1 MTHSL
6 LYPWEPSAVVFK
18 RESGISP
25 FVFLCDHSGR
35 RIPARLNDLDM
46 SQDDLK
52 RHIAWDIGIEGVG
65 RELSSHFDACLIMQ
79 PYSRLVIDCNRRPGS
94 ETSILAVSDSTRI
107 PGNQLLSADD
117 VAMRVREIFDP
128 YHRKISSHLDGRRD
142 AGRPTILVSLHS
154 FTPVY
159 ADIPRPWHAGVLY
172 NRNPDVSLAMFQ
184 LLDAERDIV
193 VGNNEPYSVTDETD
207 YSIPV
212 HGEQRG
218 LPHLTL
224 EIRQDL
230 IANKAGQTTWAA
242 RLARL
247 LPQAVKKSANVP
259 PPNVRFCGRY

>member
-1 MTHSL
+1 MAHSL
-6 LYPWEPSAVVFK
+6 IDKREPPGVVSE
-18 RESGISP
+18 RESGVSP

-35 RIPARLNDLDM
+35 RIPTRLNNLNM
-46 SQDDLK
+46 SEDDLK

-65 RELSSHFDACLIMQ
+65 RGLSSHFDGCLIMQ

-94 ETSILAVSDSTRI
+94 ETSILAVSDGTKI
-107 PGNQLLSADD
+107 PGNQQLSVED
-117 VAMRVREIFDP
+117 VAARVREIFDP
-128 YHRKISSHLDGRRD
+128 YHRKISSHLNGRRD

-159 ADIPRPWHAGVLY
+159 ANIPRPWHAGVLY
-172 NRNPDVSLAMFQ
+172 NRNPDLSLAMLK

-207 YSIPV
+207 YTIPV

-230 IANKAGQTTWAA
+230 LDHKAGQAAWVA

-247 LPQAVKKSANVP
+247 LPQAVKKA
-259 PPNVRFCGRY
+259 G

>member
-1 MTHSL
+1 MTFSL
-6 LYPWEPSAVVFK
+6 LDKCEPPAVVSE
-18 RESGISP
+18 RESGVSP
-25 FVFLCDHSGR
+25 FLFLCDHAGR
-35 RIPARLNDLDM
+35 RIPARLNDLNVP
-46 SQDDLK
+46 QEDLK
-52 RHIAWDIGIEGVG
+52 KHIAWDIGIEGVG
-65 RELSSHFDACLIMQ
+65 RALSSHFDACLIMQ

-107 PGNQLLSADD
+107 PGNQHLSADD
-117 VAMRVREIFDP
+117 IAMRVREIFNP

-172 NRNPDVSLAMFQ
+172 NRNPDVSLAMFK
-184 LLDAERDIV
+184 LLEAERDIV

-212 HGEQRG
+212 HGEQRS

-230 IANKAGQTTWAA
+230 IANKAGQIAWAA

-247 LPQAVKKSANVP
+247 LPQAVKKV
-259 PPNVRFCGRY
+259 G